1 MKNLSSEQELQVWRS
16 ENQNSTPALKILFC
30 PELMPNQNIRLRP
43 EDLFENGLI
52 LEKVGQL
59 FEEIYFNK
67 NMDENLATYC
77 KLIELMGI

>member
-1 MKNLSSEQELQVWRS
+1 MKNSSSEHEMQVWRS
-16 ENQNSTPALKILFC
+16 ENQISTPALKILFC

-52 LEKVGQL
+52 FEKVGKL
-59 FEEIYFNK
+59 FEEIYFNE